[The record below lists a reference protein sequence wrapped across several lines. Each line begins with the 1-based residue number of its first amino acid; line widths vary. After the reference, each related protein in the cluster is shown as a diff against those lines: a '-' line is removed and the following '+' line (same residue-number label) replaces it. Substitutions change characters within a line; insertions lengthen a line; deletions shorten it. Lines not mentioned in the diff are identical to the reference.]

1 MKKSENIKS
10 IDVYDYD
17 DEYCIDIITT
27 NDTYEAWL
35 YQYNCGMKSLMF
47 GMPIPQQSKEQF
59 LEIVEANVEDYIPL
73 YCDEID
79 IFEEAMFEKAMSVKD
94 E

>member
-35 YQYNCGMKSLMF
+35 YKNNYGMKSLMF
-47 GMPIPQQSKEQF
+47 GSPIQQQSKEEF
-59 LEIVEANVEDYIPL
+59 LKIVAINVDDYIPL
-73 YCDEID
+73 YCDELD
-79 IFEEAMFEKAMSVKD
+79 KLEEVMFKEAMLSKD